1 MNLPQLKLRHVAC
14 DLSDGVELSRGIL
27 EVKDFLAHAAP
38 AGGVLLINNSGFGLY
53 GLFPEPA
60 PRDQVEMVDLNVR
73 AVVALTAE
81 LLPLLRERG
90 GAVINVASTAA
101 FQPTP
106 YLAVYGATKAFVL
119 HWSLALHEE
128 LRGTGVRALA
138 LCPGPTAT
146 DFFRRAGLK
155 EGSVPNMF
163 GETSEK
169 VVRVALR
176 ALAAGKPVVVSGWKN
191 KVMTAVLGKIP
202 KAPMAWMAGIA
213 LRQFRLKQARP

>member
-1 MNLPQLKLRHVAC
+1 VAC
-14 DLSDGVELSRGIL
+14 DLSDWEQLSRGL
-27 EVKDFLAHAAP
+27 VEVKHFLTREAP
-38 AGGVLLINNSGFGLY
+38 TGSVLLINNSGFGLY
-53 GLFPEPA
+53 GVFPEPS
-60 PRDQVEMVDLNVR
+60 PEDQVEMVDLNIR

-81 LLPLLRERG
+81 LLPLLKVRG

-106 YLAVYGATKAFVL
+106 YLGVYGATKSFVL

-128 LRGTGVRALA
+128 LRGSGVQALA

-169 VVRVALR
+169 VVCVALN
-176 ALAAGKPVVVSGWKN
+176 ALAAGKPLVVSGWKN
-191 KVMTAVLGKIP
+191 KLMTAVLGKVP

-213 LRQFRLKQARP
+213 LRQFRLKQVGP